1 MSLCVADVRLKATSL
16 NYSAVFIHTRE
27 QNITYNLFDPPLPE
41 CSLEPGGP
49 MDPAFAQFIE
59 RSTPLPSSLT
69 YYGIMHATSSSAKIK
84 QTKPAHIR
92 LLPST

>member
-1 MSLCVADVRLKATSL
+1 MSLCVADVGLKATSL
-16 NYSAVFIHTRE
+16 DYSAVFIQTRE

-49 MDPAFAQFIE
+49 MDPAFTQSIE
-59 RSTPLPSSLT
+59 RSTPPLSSLT
-69 YYGIMHATSSSAKIK
+69 YYGMQPQAAPRSSG
-84 QTKPAHIR
+84 